1 MGLIFAEELIMSA
14 SFLKDF
20 NKSLLDIDLLYKF
33 PKIELHRHLEGTFDL
48 DTLYDISVK
57 NNLDT
62 PREKD
67 KFYEYCQFPK
77 DHESDFLLFLGKF
90 HNNWYQSFD
99 DVYRVVYDSVKNI
112 INEGLH
118 YIELRFSPEHY
129 ALVNDFDRIEI
140 TKLVIEAADAA
151 AKSTGLRIKYI
162 LTFNRGKQSSD
173 EMLKLYKKMLDLNID
188 SIVGVDLAGDET
200 NFPPELFANFFKA
213 VKEIGVHKID
223 IHAGEVSNES
233 QIWTAIDKLYADRI
247 GHGVSAINDE
257 RLQRELIDRRIY
269 LCQCVISNFQTSAW
283 SDTPTHP
290 IARLFRKNVPVSISS
305 DDPTIQNANLV
316 DDYFTIVKNFNFSFK
331 ELVQINFDSIEASF
345 LSEDQKSSLKEGYSK
360 ALDDFV
366 MKNS

>member
-1 MGLIFAEELIMSA
+1 MSA
-14 SFLKDF
+14 SFLREF
-20 NKSLLDIDLLYKF
+20 NKSLLDMDLLYRF

-62 PREKD
+62 PRD
-67 KFYEYCQFPK
+67 KVKFKEYCQFPK

-112 INEGLH
+112 IKEGLH
-118 YIELRFSPEHY
+118 YIELRFSPEHF

-140 TKLVIEAADAA
+140 TKIVIEAANAA
-151 AKSTGLRIKYI
+151 AKSTGLKIKYI
-162 LTFNRGKQSSD
+162 LTFNRGKQSAE
-173 EMLKLYKKMLDLNID
+173 EMLELYKKMLDLNID
-188 SIVGVDLAGDET
+188 SIIGVDLAGDET
-200 NFPPELFANFFKA
+200 NYPPELFSKFFKS

-223 IHAGEVSNES
+223 IHAGEVSDS
-233 QIWTAIDKLYADRI
+233 TQIWTAIDKLYADRI
-247 GHGVSAINDE
+247 GHGVSTIYDE
-257 RLQRELIDRRIY
+257 KLQQELIDRRIY

-290 IARLFRKNVPVSISS
+290 IARLFRKDVPVSISS

-316 DDYFTIVKNFNFSFK
+316 DDYYTIIKNFNFSFN
-331 ELVQINFDSIEASF
+331 ELVKINFDSIEASF
-345 LSEDQKSSLKEGYSK
+345 LSEDQKSRLREDYTS

-366 MKNS
+366 TNNS